1 MVVKKINKW
10 RLAFL
15 IFSNIAIAVQTIKAV
30 RAYRSGQASLMCEC
44 FMVAVLI
51 VLYGVEVLRHANTHN
66 RLFEIVC
73 KGNAVSLVAKSA
85 LNACGCCTL
94 ALHKIEE
101 GMSPA
106 DTRRLARKTLRQCQE
121 IFDLE
126 GRLGEPQQEAK
137 SSNGEPAA
145 DRDGERG

>member
-15 IFSNIAIAVQTIKAV
+15 IFSDLAIAVQMIGAA

-44 FMVAVLI
+44 FVVAVLI
-51 VLYGVEVLRHANTHN
+51 VLYGVEVFRLESTHN
-66 RLFEIVC
+66 RLIELAS
-73 KGNAVSLVAKSA
+73 KGKVVALIAESA
-85 LNACGCCTL
+85 LNASKHFTL

-101 GMSPA
+101 GISPDA
-106 DTRRLARKTLRQCQE
+106 AQHLARITLSRCQE
-121 IFDLE
+121 ILDLE

-137 SSNGEPAA
+137 SSDGEPAA